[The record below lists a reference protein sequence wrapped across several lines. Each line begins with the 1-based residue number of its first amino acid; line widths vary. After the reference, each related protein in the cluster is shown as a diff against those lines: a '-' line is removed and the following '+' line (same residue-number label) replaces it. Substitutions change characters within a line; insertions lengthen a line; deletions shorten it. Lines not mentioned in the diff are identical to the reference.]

1 MAQDSAPFGV
11 YGMDNV
17 VLQIDGV
24 RIQGFGDGDD
34 VISIER
40 NTDLGTPLIGA
51 DGASIVSISAD
62 RSAKLTLNLL
72 QTSPAN
78 QYLLNKVSRQRAGAL
93 TGLTFN
99 IGFVDLSCG
108 ESGGCTTAIVTKEA
122 MPQKGKN
129 ASERE
134 WEIFCPCWEP
144 GTIDVA
150 RG

>member
-1 MAQDSAPFGV
+1 
-11 YGMDNV
+11 
-17 VLQIDGV
+17 
-24 RIQGFGDGDD
+24 
-34 VISIER
+34 
-40 NTDLGTPLIGA
+40 
-51 DGASIVSISAD
+51 
-62 RSAKLTLNLL
+62 LTLKLL

-78 QYLLNKVSRQRAGAL
+78 QYLLNKVSRQRGGNFPLAL